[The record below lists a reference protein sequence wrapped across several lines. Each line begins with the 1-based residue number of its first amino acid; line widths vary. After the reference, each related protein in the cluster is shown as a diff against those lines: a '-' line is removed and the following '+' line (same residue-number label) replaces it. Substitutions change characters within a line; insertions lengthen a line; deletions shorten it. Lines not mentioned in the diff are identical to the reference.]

1 MAGPVAD
8 RRKRH
13 NSVACCASCQL
24 PVRINNN
31 NRVAHTALVVRFF
44 EPSTQQGGV
53 IMSIHATKEL
63 QAYWKENLFYI
74 AVLLSIW
81 FVVSYVCGILIVNQ
95 LDAYTIGGFPLGFWF
110 ANQGSLVTFVVL
122 IWVYV
127 WLMDRLDIK
136 YNVQQ

>member
-1 MAGPVAD
+1 MAGPEAD
-8 RRKRH
+8 QPETPNLVPSR
-13 NSVACCASCQL
+13 VSCQL

-31 NRVAHTALVVRFF
+31 NRVADSAIAIGISGPLL
-44 EPSTQQGGV
+44 QQGGV

-63 QAYWKENLFYI
+63 QSYWKENLFYI

-81 FVVSYVCGILIVNQ
+81 FVVSYVCGILMVNQ

-110 ANQGSLVTFVVL
+110 ANQGSLVTFVAL